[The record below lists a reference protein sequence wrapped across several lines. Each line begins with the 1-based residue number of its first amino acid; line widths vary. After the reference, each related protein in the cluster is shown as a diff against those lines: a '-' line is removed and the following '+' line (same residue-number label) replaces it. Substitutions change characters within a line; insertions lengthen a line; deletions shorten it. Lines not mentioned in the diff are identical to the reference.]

1 MKIDNVSTDKLFDR
15 PPEASYLEEWSKL
28 LAQPQEKFEETKE
41 TSMVVFRLSN
51 EWFALSALVFSEI
64 GNERIINTIPCHCDD
79 IILGVVNLR
88 GQLRLCVSMLKL
100 LELEK
105 PFIEATDQAFK
116 CHYPRLL
123 AINNEGDM
131 WTFSQRKSKEFIS
144 SIFPKCQM
152 YPLMFCTCMKIFY
165 RV

>member
-105 PFIEATDQAFK
+105 PFIEALIKPLSVIIHVYWPLTMKVICGLF
-116 CHYPRLL
+116 P
-123 AINNEGDM
+123 
-131 WTFSQRKSKEFIS
+131 QRKSKEFIS